1 MAVAKAVAKKDKTL
15 HFYEGVGR
23 RKEAVAR
30 VRLYI
35 VGKDKTATIGGAK
48 VKQGEMVLNKKPI
61 DVLFSSM
68 QEKTRYLAPFK
79 LTNNEERFAVSILVR
94 GGGRQ
99 GQLEAV
105 IHGIAR
111 ALEKSDKETL
121 RPLLKKEGLLTRDS
135 RVRERRKVGTGG
147 KARRVKQSPKR

>member
-1 MAVAKAVAKKDKTL
+1 MATKKEKSI
-15 HFYEGVGR
+15 HYYEATGR

-48 VKQGEMVLNKKPI
+48 VKQGEMIVNSKPI
-61 DVLFSSM
+61 STVFASL
-68 QEKTRYLAPFK
+68 QEKTQYLYPFK

-94 GGGRQ
+94 GGGKK

-105 IHGIAR
+105 IHGCAR
-111 ALEKSDKETL
+111 ALEKSDKETI
-121 RPLLKKEGLLTRDS
+121 RPILKKEGLLTRDP